1 MNRHPPNNRGVS
13 VELKVNCQMSFKI
26 SQKPPIL
33 PPTQQQGVVLMS
45 DMVQYSTT
53 TSAMSPEELKDF
65 IIDYHHQLRCLI
77 GAAEHQPV
85 DIEPSAGDGALVVFK
100 KRADEHEAEMCSR
113 ALRAA
118 IAVAYAIEEGR
129 LPATR
134 MGLFLGDIIEAQL
147 DDRMAKFSTSFAITN
162 RLEELCGHFGTRILM
177 DRQVARFQQEES
189 PYLVSIGKFSLS
201 SVIHP
206 MNAYTVYKPG
216 LHGCPKDVDDGVLRR
231 FIQMKNE
238 AMELFS
244 GNLLLGILPDFPAVR
259 NRLIAAQNAFIDIAG
274 REDLAIARILEYI
287 RETPFPESDF
297 NTRGMK
303 LMEKKRDSFG
313 DRLFHLSKQLLKAM
327 DYDIYATLVVDTSWE
342 QYFKLEWHRKG
353 SIIIQ
358 IHDLPDGIYYLD
370 YGQARIV
377 NAEGELLSTMSSGAV
392 FGEMAYFGNEQRRT
406 ATVIADSDVV
416 VRRITTDNF
425 RKLPTII
432 EIFKRIATARER
444 EFHRLPPN

>member
-1 MNRHPPNNRGVS
+1 
-13 VELKVNCQMSFKI
+13 
-26 SQKPPIL
+26 
-33 PPTQQQGVVLMS
+33 MS
-45 DMVQYSTT
+45 DMVQYSQT
-53 TSAMSPEELKDF
+53 TSSMTPEELKDF
-65 IIDYHHQLRCLI
+65 IIGYHHQLRSLI
-77 GAAEHQPV
+77 GAPEHQPV
-85 DIEPSAGDGALVVFK
+85 DIEPSAGDGSLVVFK
-100 KRADEHEAEMCSR
+100 KRPGEQEAEMCCR

-118 IAVAYAIEEGR
+118 IAVAYAIEQGR

-134 MGLFLGDIIEAQL
+134 MGIFLGDIIEAQL

-177 DRQVARFQQEES
+177 DRQVARFQEEES

-201 SVIHP
+201 SVLHP
-206 MNAYTVYKPG
+206 MNAYTIYKPG
-216 LHGCPKDVDDGVLRR
+216 LHGCPKDVDDGVLRN
-231 FIQMKNE
+231 FIRMKNE

-244 GNLLLGILPDFPAVR
+244 GNLLLGVLPDFPAVR

-274 REDLAIARILEYI
+274 REDQAIARILEYI

-327 DYDIYATLVVDTSWE
+327 DHEIYHSLVVDTSWE

-353 SIIIQ
+353 SVIIQ
-358 IHDLPDGIYYLD
+358 IHDQPDGIYYLD
-370 YGQARIV
+370 YGQARTV
-377 NAEGELLSTMSSGAV
+377 NEAGELLSTMNSGAV
-392 FGEMAYFGNEQRRT
+392 FGEMAYFGDEQRRT

-416 VRRITTDNF
+416 VRRITTENF

-432 EIFKRIATARER
+432 EIFKRIAAARQKDL
-444 EFHRLPPN
+444 HRSPLG